1 MLAIII
7 SILKIIGIV
16 LLWILGAVAVI
27 ILIILFFPVTYH
39 GTVRRTEAE
48 GDPPV
53 TAGFRASWLF
63 GFLRAAADY
72 PGTPYLC
79 VKLLWIELMRLPDDG
94 VHAGR
99 VKGLHKK
106 KKKHKKAQTGIRG
119 DDTADREPDDKKPD
133 QKTDR
138 GPEQEKEKRD
148 AAPDQGEHISGGR
161 AASEN
166 RSEEENSEGGSI
178 GKLVQTVRKFADRII
193 YTIRKIYDKIK
204 NSAGKT
210 EEINSNIK
218 YYADIIN
225 SEEFRKTF
233 GDCKKQ
239 VLRILHQLLPRHFR
253 AEIIEGTGDPAG
265 TAQILAIFGIMYPLI
280 GRYVDI
286 MGDFDDTT
294 IKADVVF
301 RGRITV
307 FMLIYAGCRL
317 YFNKDV
323 RKLIKQFKK
332 EE

>member
-53 TAGFRASWLF
+53 AAGFRASWLF
-63 GFLRAAADY
+63 GFLRAAAVY

-94 VHAGR
+94 RHEGR
-99 VKGLHKK
+99 GKGLHKK
-106 KKKHKKAQTGIRG
+106 KRKHKKARTGVRG
-119 DDTADREPDDKKPD
+119 DDTAERQPEDKKPD
-133 QKTDR
+133 QKTDKE
-138 GPEQEKEKRD
+138 PEKRE
-148 AAPDQGEHISGGR
+148 AASDQGERISGDR
-161 AASEN
+161 TASEHWD
-166 RSEEENSEGGSI
+166 EEENSEGGFI
-178 GKLVQTVRKFADRII
+178 KKLVQTVRRSADRIV

-225 SEEFRKTF
+225 SEDFRKTF
-233 GDCKKQ
+233 GKCKKQ

-286 MGDFDDTT
+286 RGDFDNTT